1 MTYKITRN
9 SNKNSSLRLFH
20 SWLLSTT
27 ARTIPNMLTTLAVAG
42 LIIGSTPGVAFAI
55 DVGATPQDG
64 KVVAG
69 SADFSNPSLNNLI
82 INQKTQRVVI
92 DWESFNIGTQASTEF
107 KQPKSSSLAI
117 NRVTGK
123 SGDPTQILG
132 TLNSNG
138 RVMVLDSNG
147 VLFGKTARIDVG
159 GIIASTGSID
169 VNQVMSGT
177 ETINITN
184 ITSGSVINEGQIT
197 AQQGGLVAFVAPCV
211 VNSGV
216 ISAKLG
222 RVELAS
228 GSTVT
233 IDLYGD
239 KLVELSVNGALAD
252 AFVENSGTIMANGGR
267 VALTAEAA
275 QSIVNDVINMTGI
288 IRANTIHQ
296 TEGIIVLDGGDGG
309 TVHVSGEIEATTL
322 NKSDKIGGRVDITG
336 DYVFMDDAQ
345 INVSGNHGGGMAY
358 IGGGLHGEGIN
369 TANIT
374 DVSAGTVINADAI
387 TKGDGGTVV
396 IWGNERTNY
405 YGTTTAHGGAKS
417 GDGGLVEVSTGLG
430 VVFAGMVKTTAA
442 NGKVGTLLIDPASV
456 YIGNEAQLEDGSYL
470 NAANIATSLVFSSVI
485 VQATSDI
492 GIVNDVDLA
501 TSPYGTPAYD
511 LTLTAPTFNLNNNI
525 NMSLIGGLT
534 LSTNT
539 LNLAGKITA
548 GGTMINPTR
557 VKGSATQ
564 VNILNNLASIQQG
577 MDISSKTA
585 PVTVQVSAGQ
595 YNENL
600 TITKALTLRGDVGT
614 GEEGA
619 GVNAPELFG
628 TIAGGNVITV
638 TANNVN
644 IEGLHLN
651 AQVGDGSVAD
661 SVNGISANGVD
672 SLKID
677 HNNLEGF
684 AALGVAVTDSTNVTL
699 SENNNI
705 PSPPQQVAVDTTIQ
719 ALANVTT
726 AYATVET
733 AVTLTIAQ
741 AEIVE
746 IAANAAATAEVAAIT
761 AQEIGDRVAAQA
773 AADIAAT
780 AAEDAA
786 AASLA
791 ASSAMLEALAAAA
804 EAQAA
809 ADIAVAQAALSGA
822 NAEALA
828 AAAEAVQIAAD
839 TVAAAQIAE
848 DTAQTAADAAD
859 AAAED
864 ADDAQAAADATET
877 PDEEGPP
884 NGDNGN
890 HENGNHYGYQHDNGE
905 HDNGL
910 HRGNDVGHGKKARHE
925 NNASENYKS
934 RGKNR

>member
-1 MTYKITRN
+1 MTHKIMQRSIRN
-9 SNKNSSLRLFH
+9 GSFRLFRG
-20 SWLLSTT
+20 WLLSTT
-27 ARTIPNMLTTLAVAG
+27 ARIVPNVLTTLAIAG
-42 LIIGSTPGVAFAI
+42 LIIGSTPRIAFAI
-55 DVGATPQDG
+55 DVGATPKDG

-107 KQPKSSSLAI
+107 KQPKSNSLAV
-117 NRVTGK
+117 NRVTG
-123 SGDPTQILG
+123 SSVDPTQILG
-132 TLNSNG
+132 TLSSNG
-138 RVMVLDSNG
+138 RVMILDSNG

-169 VNQVMSGT
+169 VNQVMSGAK
-177 ETINITN
+177 TIDI
-184 ITSGSVINEGQIT
+184 IGISGGSIINEGQIT
-197 AQQGGLVAFVAPCV
+197 AKQGGLVALIAPRV

-216 ISAKLG
+216 ISAQLG
-222 RVELAS
+222 RIELAS

-267 VALTAEAA
+267 IALTAEAA
-275 QSIVNDVINMTGI
+275 QGIVDDVINMTGI
-288 IRANTIHQ
+288 IRANTVRQ
-296 TEGIIVLDGGDGG
+296 SEGIIVLEGNNKGI
-309 TVHVSGEIEATTL
+309 VHVSGEIEATTL
-322 NKSDKIGGRVDITG
+322 NQSDKIGGRVDIKG
-336 DYVFMDDAQ
+336 DHIFLDDAQ
-345 INVSGNHGGGMAY
+345 INISGNRGGGEAY
-358 IGGGLHGEGIN
+358 IGGGLHGVGDN
-369 TANIT
+369 TANVTNI
-374 DVSAGTVINADAI
+374 SAGTVINADAL

-396 IWGNERTNY
+396 FWGKEHTNY
-405 YGTTTAHGGAKS
+405 YGTTTARGGAIS
-417 GDGGLVEVSTGLG
+417 GDGGLVEISTGLG
-430 VVFAGMVKTTAA
+430 VIFDGIVKTTAA

-456 YIGNEAQLEDGSYL
+456 SIGNDAQSGDSYL
-470 NAANIATSLVFSSVI
+470 NAINIANTLVDSSI
-485 VQATSDI
+485 IIQATSDI
-492 GIVNDVDLA
+492 SIVDDINLAISTEGGI
-501 TSPYGTPAYD
+501 PAFD
-511 LTLTAPTFNLNNNI
+511 LTFDAPTFNLDHNMNI
-525 NMSLIGGLT
+525 GPIGSLI

-539 LNLAGKITA
+539 LNLAGRITA
-548 GGTMINPTR
+548 GGMAEPTNVR
-557 VKGSATQ
+557 GTATQ
-564 VNILNNLASIQQG
+564 VNILNNGTSIQQG
-577 MDISSKTA
+577 MDISSKTT

-619 GVNAPELFG
+619 GMNAPEIFG

-638 TANNVN
+638 TADNVN

-651 AQVGDGSVAD
+651 AKVGDGSVAD
-661 SVNGISANGVD
+661 SVNGIAANGVD
-672 SLKID
+672 NLKID

-684 AALGVAVTDSTNVTL
+684 ATLGINVTDSTNVTL
-699 SENNNI
+699 SENKNI

-719 ALANVTT
+719 ALADVTT
-726 AYATVET
+726 AYATVDT

-746 IAANAAATAEVAAIT
+746 IAADTAATAEVAAIT
-761 AQEIGDRVAAQA
+761 AQEVGDVVAAQA

-780 AAEDAA
+780 AATDAA
-786 AASLA
+786 AASLV
-791 ASSAMLEALAAAA
+791 ASATMLEAIAAAA
-804 EAQAA
+804 EAQTA
-809 ADIAVAQAALSGA
+809 ADIAVAQAALSGD

-839 TVAAAQIAE
+839 AVAAVQIAE
-848 DTAQTAADAAD
+848 DAAQTAADAAD

-877 PDEEGPP
+877 PDEEDPP
-884 NGDNGN
+884 NGNNGN

-910 HRGNDVGHGKKARHE
+910 HRGNDVGHGKKARHK
-925 NNASENYKS
+925 NNASENHRKS
-934 RGKNR
+934 NGKKD

>member
-1 MTYKITRN
+1 
-9 SNKNSSLRLFH
+9 
-20 SWLLSTT
+20 
-27 ARTIPNMLTTLAVAG
+27 
-42 LIIGSTPGVAFAI
+42 
-55 DVGATPQDG
+55 
-64 KVVAG
+64 
-69 SADFSNPSLNNLI
+69 
-82 INQKTQRVVI
+82 
-92 DWESFNIGTQASTEF
+92 
-107 KQPKSSSLAI
+107 
-117 NRVTGK
+117 
-123 SGDPTQILG
+123 
-132 TLNSNG
+132 
-138 RVMVLDSNG
+138 
-147 VLFGKTARIDVG
+147 
-159 GIIASTGSID
+159 
-169 VNQVMSGT
+169 
-177 ETINITN
+177 
-184 ITSGSVINEGQIT
+184 
-197 AQQGGLVAFVAPCV
+197 
-211 VNSGV
+211 
-216 ISAKLG
+216 
-222 RVELAS
+222 
-228 GSTVT
+228 
-233 IDLYGD
+233 
-239 KLVELSVNGALAD
+239 
-252 AFVENSGTIMANGGR
+252 
-267 VALTAEAA
+267 
-275 QSIVNDVINMTGI
+275 DVINMTGI

-501 TSPYGTPAYD
+501 TSPHGTPAYD

-848 DTAQTAADAAD
+848 DAAQT
-859 AAAED
+859 
-864 ADDAQAAADATET
+864 
-877 PDEEGPP
+877 
-884 NGDNGN
+884 
-890 HENGNHYGYQHDNGE
+890 
-905 HDNGL
+905 
-910 HRGNDVGHGKKARHE
+910 
-925 NNASENYKS
+925 
-934 RGKNR
+934 